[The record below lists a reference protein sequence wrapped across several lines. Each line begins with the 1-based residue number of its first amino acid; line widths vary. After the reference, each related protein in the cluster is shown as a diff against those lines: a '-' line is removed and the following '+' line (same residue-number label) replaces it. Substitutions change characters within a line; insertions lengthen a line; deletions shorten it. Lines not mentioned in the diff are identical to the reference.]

1 MHRIA
6 RRLGNSAIGRSG
18 VVSGILAFGCALLL
32 INPPEQSDWLM
43 SNSAHKIMRLAPR
56 ALSGEKEYTMS
67 KKNEKLQLADLNIQ
81 AVEKL
86 SGYSMALVALKK
98 LADAHKAKV
107 TPLETERAGLL
118 KEFAES
124 EKLGTLTQERKV
136 AIETRLT
143 LISRSIMSLE
153 DDYKED
159 KKPYNKAKKDALV
172 MVPGSIYESY
182 KAAWENG
189 NDALWTVDLSNFV
202 RACGINVD
210 NDTAV
215 ANFANVMKVRCAGS
229 RNASAKDTTGRLL
242 AVKGQRTFDETV
254 MKTFIDYCVVE
265 KRVLTRTENGE
276 IEKVQF

>member
-67 KKNEKLQLADLNIQ
+67 KKNQKLQLADLNIQ

-86 SGYSMALVALKK
+86 SGYSVAIVALKK
-98 LADAHKAKV
+98 LADQYKANIA
-107 TPLETERAGLL
+107 PLEEERDKLL
-118 KEFAES
+118 KEYNEGK
-124 EKLGTLTQERKV
+124 KLNTLTQVREV
-136 AIETRLT
+136 EIETRLT
-143 LISRSIMSLE
+143 MISRDLMTKE
-153 DDYKED
+153 EEYKED
-159 KKPYNKAKKDALV
+159 KKPYNKAKKAALV

-182 KAAWENG
+182 CKAWESG
-189 NDALWTVDLSNFV
+189 QDALWTVDLRNFV
-202 RACGINVD
+202 RACGID
-210 NDTAV
+210 TSNDTAV
-215 ANFANVMKVRCAGS
+215 ANFAGVMKIRCAGS
-229 RNASAKDTTGRLL
+229 KSAGAKDTTGRLL

>member
-1 MHRIA
+1 
-6 RRLGNSAIGRSG
+6 
-18 VVSGILAFGCALLL
+18 
-32 INPPEQSDWLM
+32 
-43 SNSAHKIMRLAPR
+43 
-56 ALSGEKEYTMS
+56 MS

-86 SGYSMALVALKK
+86 SGYSVALVALKK
-98 LADAHKAKV
+98 LADDHKAKV
-107 TPLETERAGLL
+107 TPLETERAELL

-153 DDYKED
+153 DEYKED
-159 KKPYNKAKKDALV
+159 KKPYNKAKKAALA

-182 KAAWENG
+182 CKAWESG
-189 NDALWTVDLSNFV
+189 QDALWTVDLRNFV
-202 RACGINVD
+202 RACGIDTSNE
-210 NDTAV
+210 TAV
-215 ANFANVMKVRCAGS
+215 ANFAGVMKIRCAGS
-229 RNASAKDTTGRLL
+229 KAAGSKDTTGRLL

-265 KRVLTRTENGE
+265 KHVLTRAENGE